1 VSALTYSRVM
11 PSTAERQVMYQ
22 LVALVCQSA
31 DDFEWV
37 QPHLP
42 TIFSHLGTALD
53 AEGAVIAMHARPEL
67 LPADSVAHFSQR
79 FLELALRSHEVMS
92 ALRTAASCS
101 LGAAPSAGPDAVG
114 RRAAPFLWPGRLT
127 MVRLDGMAG
136 EVPATLHGAVH
147 GA

>member
-1 VSALTYSRVM
+1 
-11 PSTAERQVMYQ
+11 MYQ

-67 LPADSVAHFSQR
+67 LPADTVAQLSQR

-92 ALRTAASCS
+92 ALRTATSCS
-101 LGAAPSAGPDAVG
+101 LGAAPSAGPRPLACV
-114 RRAAPFLWPGRLT
+114 RAARFVAR
-127 MVRLDGMAG
+127 
-136 EVPATLHGAVH
+136 PAD
-147 GA
+147 